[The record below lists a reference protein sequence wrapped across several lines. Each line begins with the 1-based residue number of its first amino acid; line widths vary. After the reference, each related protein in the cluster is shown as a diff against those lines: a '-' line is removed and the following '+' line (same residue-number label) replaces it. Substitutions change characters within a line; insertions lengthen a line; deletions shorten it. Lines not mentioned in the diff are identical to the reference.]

1 MKRDRLFI
9 VQMTGNKR
17 TKFTFDHDGSV
28 IWKPIAR
35 KKAQELFP
43 PESRTNVFYGAQTL
57 YRPARTPGPA
67 LTGPHV
73 RLPAGTDRQ
82 KPAPTH
88 PGAPDAQRATKSAS
102 LRLCC
107 VGALTLRTPGPA
119 SSRPTSRVQSA
130 TCAVHCMVRDRLQNA
145 QWGGRPI

>member
-35 KKAQELFP
+35 KNLQELFVSEYFP
-43 PESRTNVFYGAQTL
+43 PNH
-57 YRPARTPGPA
+57 ARTCFKRKLIWTRSHTRAPGPTHA
-67 LTGPHV
+67 GPHV
-73 RLPAGTDRQ
+73 RLPAGTGRQ
-82 KPAPTH
+82 EPAPTQL
-88 PGAPDAQRATKSAS
+88 GAPDAQRATKSAS

-107 VGALTLRTPGPA
+107 VGALTHQAPRAPRARGQPA
-119 SSRPTSRVQSA
+119 VFQSA
-130 TCAVHCMVRDRLQNA
+130 SCAVHCVRA
-145 QWGGRPI
+145 